1 MDYNEKLYNV
11 FSSGEQRLESWMAAV
26 FTKEYDHNMTIE
38 EFRDILSQSDEYMVL
53 EFNEI
58 KEIRHFYNCW
68 TAKEAYV
75 KALGV
80 GLQKPLSSF
89 CIK

>member
-38 EFRDILSQSDEYMVL
+38 EFRDILSQSDEYQM
-53 EFNEI
+53 NI
-58 KEIRHFYNCW
+58 WY
-68 TAKEAYV
+68 
-75 KALGV
+75 
-80 GLQKPLSSF
+80 
-89 CIK
+89 